1 MKNILLIFT
10 VAGPL
15 CMIALAFLCANLDV
29 KKHRILV
36 GGLAGIFAVLTF
48 GVCFGVVIFG
58 VK

>member
-1 MKNILLIFT
+1 MKDILLTFT
-10 VAGPL
+10 VLGPL
-15 CMIALAFLCANLDV
+15 FMIAFAFLCASLDV